1 MKLISR
7 YFLRGLL
14 MLLPIGLTIYVLVK
28 FLTIFEQISAPILNW
43 FLGEY
48 YVPGMGLAMGIFF
61 LVFLGYLGSQRFWER
76 IFSFFEVP
84 FKNTPIVKSIYSAI
98 KNLADYFSG
107 DGERSAQVVI
117 VKYPTLD
124 IEMIGFLTRPT
135 LNEMP
140 KEFTKEDKVGVYF
153 PMSYQI
159 GGYTA
164 FIPRSW
170 VRKTDIPVEVAMR
183 SALTAWMPGRE

>member
-1 MKLISR
+1 
-7 YFLRGLL
+7 

-117 VKYPTLD
+117 VKHPTLD